1 MTDVVN
7 KEGRRFGMENLKNV
21 LNTKPDLQPEEVLA
35 EVRHSVMES
44 FSDGAEQY
52 DDITILCISALY
64 KERLKFLRWTSAALK
79 SAKDYIRETG
89 VRSLQLLKRT
99 LSEKGFLL
107 GAWYSSAAFPTG
119 RIHTTSYSM

>member
-52 DDITILCISALY
+52 DDITMLCISRTNADAQPAA
-64 KERLKFLRWTSAALK
+64 SAPCIK
-79 SAKDYIRETG
+79 SA
-89 VRSLQLLKRT
+89 
-99 LSEKGFLL
+99 
-107 GAWYSSAAFPTG
+107 
-119 RIHTTSYSM
+119 